1 MKTVKVK
8 QKKKEEDKK
17 DWGGIIIG
25 LFFLAFVVGAGY
37 FVYDK
42 FASLEVEEHN
52 LAGTWTV
59 STSEKDQTEYWIFAG
74 DQVTRYVWDNNKNE
88 QVKGSRAVFRYDLV
102 LDEGKTQKDVV
113 FREQIREGIE
123 KPELIYNGSEVLK
136 KIRFTKLSKVEAD
149 VFFLYGNGDLNNPYT
164 DKSVTARLTKP
175 LF

>member
-8 QKKKEEDKK
+8 QKKKDEDKK

-25 LFFLAFVVGAGY
+25 IFFLAFVFGAGY

-42 FASLEVEEHN
+42 FATQEVDEYN

-59 STSEKDQTEYWIFAG
+59 SSSEKDKTEYWIFSS
-74 DQVTRYVWDNNKNE
+74 DQVTRYIWDNDKNE
-88 QVKGSRAVFRYDLV
+88 QVKGSRAVFKYEIV

-123 KPELIYNGSEVLK
+123 KPELITLSGQVLK

-149 VFFLYGNGDLNNPYT
+149 VFFLYGKGDLNNPYT